1 MIHTVNRGD
10 TLFGVA
16 RRYNISV
23 DQIRQWNKLAND
35 ALSLGQQL
43 RVAAGPASVSPTPN
57 VVRPVSTIASN
68 LPNTSTINQFSMSSV
83 PSFTQI
89 AAAKNV
95 FKLAVSNSG
104 SQNTYAATF
113 PMPTGGSG
121 TAQFRDN
128 VRSNFAIYPDGI
140 MYPGTSSPKRVPV
153 DAYVSVGLTTGLAR
167 ALKVVSENEG
177 NFDAIN
183 SYDRAIFSFGF
194 IQFAGGAGGG
204 LGQMLMNVKTRDPQ
218 VFRQM
223 FAQYGIDVLPAS
235 PRPVITAASPE
246 AGTVLQGDS
255 ACMYIKSDKRLTT
268 AFIAAGFHPT
278 VMLAQIQSAVQ
289 GYVNPSFG
297 IKLTLQVG
305 TQSFAN
311 VPITQVIRTEAGVA
325 ALIDLTVNQWIVRT
339 GGFFQQ
345 AISQVAAA
353 NRLTNLQQL
362 AMIDERQVLQ
372 AIINNATDAR
382 VRDRTTKMMNSG
394 LSLTK

>member
-1 MIHTVNRGD
+1 MIHTVQSGD
-10 TLFGVA
+10 TLFGIA
-16 RRYNISV
+16 RRYNIGV
-23 DQIRQWNKLAND
+23 DQIRLWNRLASD
-35 ALSLGQQL
+35 ALTLGQQL
-43 RVAAGPASVSPTPN
+43 RVAAPPASGTAPTTAPSRVVPTVLPPATKPN
-57 VVRPVSTIASN
+57 QPST
-68 LPNTSTINQFSMSSV
+68 MSAT
-83 PSFTQI
+83 PSFAQI

-95 FKLAVSNSG
+95 FKVAVSNAG
-104 SQNTYAATF
+104 AQNLYTASF
-113 PMPTGGSG
+113 PMPTGGTGS
-121 TAQFRDN
+121 AQFRDN
-128 VRSNFAIYPDGI
+128 IQSAFAVYKDGI
-140 MYPGTSSPKRVPV
+140 MYPGRSSPKNVPV

-183 SYDRAIFSFGF
+183 SYDKAIFSFGF

-223 FAQYGIDVLPAS
+223 FGQYGVDVVAAA
-235 PRPVITAASPE
+235 PRPIITAASPE
-246 AGTVLQGDS
+246 AGTVLQGDN

-305 TQSFAN
+305 TQTFAN
-311 VPITQVIRTEAGVA
+311 VPITQIIRTEAGVA
-325 ALIDLTVNQWIVRT
+325 TLIDLTVNQWIVRT

-353 NRLTNLQQL
+353 NRFTSLQQL

-394 LSLTK
+394 LSLAK

>member
-1 MIHTVNRGD
+1 MIHTVQSGD
-10 TLFGVA
+10 TLFGIA
-16 RRYNISV
+16 RRYSIGV
-23 DQIRQWNKLAND
+23 DQIRLWNKLTND
-35 ALSLGQQL
+35 ALTLGQKL
-43 RVAAGPASVSPTPN
+43 RVAF
-57 VVRPVSTIASN
+57 PVSTTQPPSVAPSIN
-68 LPNTSTINQFSMSSV
+68 RTINSNAINQTGMSAT
-83 PSFTQI
+83 PAFTQI

-104 SQNTYAATF
+104 TQNLYSATF
-113 PMPTGGSG
+113 PMPTGGTG

-128 VRSNFAIYPDGI
+128 IQSQFAVYRDGI
-140 MYPGTSSPKRVPV
+140 MYPGRSSPKNVPV

-183 SYDRAIFSFGF
+183 SYDKAIFSFGF

-223 FAQYGIDVLPAS
+223 FGQYGVDVVPAS
-235 PRPVITAASPE
+235 PRPIITAASPE
-246 AGTVLQGDS
+246 AGTVLQGDN
-255 ACMYIKSDKRLTT
+255 ACQYIKSDKRLTT

-305 TQSFAN
+305 TQTFAN
-311 VPITQVIRTEAGVA
+311 IPITQVIRTEAGVA

-353 NRLTNLQQL
+353 NRFTTLQQL

-372 AIINNATDAR
+372 AIINNATDSR